1 MVSEPKTIHQVL
13 DIAAA
18 KTEDLFKHLGFA
30 PEIMPDA
37 ERRRLSVMVE
47 DRAIRENI
55 TSVLPALD
63 HLVNLMVRKDTK
75 ELLIV
80 DLNHYRRERER
91 LIVDLARAAARKAV
105 VTKEDMELPPMNAY
119 ERRLVHVEIQSH
131 PELRTESVGTGKA
144 RRTFIRRISETQ

>member
-1 MVSEPKTIHQVL
+1 MVSEPKTISEVL
-13 DIAAA
+13 DLAAA
-18 KTEDLFKHLGFA
+18 KTEDLFKHLGFN
-30 PEIMPDA
+30 PEVMSDP

-55 TSVLPALD
+55 SSVLPALD
-63 HLVNLMVRKDTK
+63 HLVNLMVRKETR

-105 VTKEDMELPPMNAY
+105 VTKQDVELPPMNAY

-131 PELRTESVGTGKA
+131 PELRTESVGMGKA
-144 RRTFIRRISETQ
+144 RHTLIRRISEN